1 VDRRHFGYIPHWPP
15 LPSPRCRKGV
25 VYRHGRTNW
34 TKESCAELAC
44 LLALLRS
51 FLSLDLPLFSLSL
64 WAFFSVYKRLP
75 SPHPILYFPLP
86 SQLSELPCRIH
97 WKPLICCYKY
107 VFFLPDLV
115 VAPLHHNTVTV
126 KVLGIWR
133 DRERQR
139 QRQRQSVCV
148 CVCVFLCVIQKGFR
162 EGFFKLH
169 QSI

>member
-1 VDRRHFGYIPHWPP
+1 
-15 LPSPRCRKGV
+15 
-25 VYRHGRTNW
+25 
-34 TKESCAELAC
+34 
-44 LLALLRS
+44 
-51 FLSLDLPLFSLSL
+51 
-64 WAFFSVYKRLP
+64 
-75 SPHPILYFPLP
+75 LYFALP

-139 QRQRQSVCV
+139 QRQRVCV
-148 CVCVFLCVIQKGFR
+148 CVCFCV
-162 EGFFKLH
+162 
-169 QSI
+169 